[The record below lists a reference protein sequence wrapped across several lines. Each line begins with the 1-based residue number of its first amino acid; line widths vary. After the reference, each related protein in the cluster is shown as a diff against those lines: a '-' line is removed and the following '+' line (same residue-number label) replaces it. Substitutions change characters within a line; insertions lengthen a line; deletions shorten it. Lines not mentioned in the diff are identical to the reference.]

1 MCLYLQHH
9 AQEWLWYKGG
19 EVTARGPALQLTNVT
34 RGDGAEYWC
43 EAANS
48 EGVGQSGRVTV
59 TVTIQPSLSLSILT
73 ITPV

>member
-1 MCLYLQHH
+1 M
-9 AQEWLWYKGG
+9 
-19 EVTARGPALQLTNVT
+19 TARGAALQLTNVT

-59 TVTIQPSLSLSILT
+59 TVDPAITIDHYLSLT
-73 ITPV
+73 V

>member
-1 MCLYLQHH
+1 MT
-9 AQEWLWYKGG
+9 G
-19 EVTARGPALQLTNVT
+19 RGPALQLTNVT

-59 TVTIQPSLSLSILT
+59 TADINHHSLPLT
-73 ITPV
+73 IISV

>member
-1 MCLYLQHH
+1 M
-9 AQEWLWYKGG
+9 
-19 EVTARGPALQLTNVT
+19 TARGPALQLTNVT

-59 TVTIQPSLSLSILT
+59 TVDIQPSLSLPLT
-73 ITPV
+73 IISV